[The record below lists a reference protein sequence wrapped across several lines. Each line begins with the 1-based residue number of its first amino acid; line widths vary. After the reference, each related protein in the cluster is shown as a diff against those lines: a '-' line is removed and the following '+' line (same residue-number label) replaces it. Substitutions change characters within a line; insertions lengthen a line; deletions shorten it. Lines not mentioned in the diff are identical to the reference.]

1 MKTEYHADFLESAI
15 NCCLAGRRK
24 GLPAL
29 MLSRFHIERE
39 RVYRQ
44 PALDGREDAFQQL
57 HLKWFREWGLEDT
70 LKKLARGLSGFEP
83 QLTSLTYR
91 KAQNR
96 KDEGAE
102 LYADPGGTRRVVMA
116 LRGDRFEDEEGLA
129 IFMRHELYHVCD
141 MLDPAFGYEPELIL
155 PGFTATQQ
163 RLATERY
170 RVLWDAAIDGRLS
183 SAGHAVATTREK
195 YAALLDLAFS
205 FWPAERRAEL
215 LAQTWA
221 GKAVT
226 HALLA
231 EFASDPRAKDA
242 HGPAPGQPCPL
253 CGMPTF
259 EWATTDLLEPVVSL
273 IRGEFA
279 QWDPGQG
286 ACGRCAEVYG
296 AALKLS

>member
-1 MKTEYHADFLESAI
+1 MRTEYHADFLESAI
-15 NCCLAGRRK
+15 DCCLGGRRK
-24 GLPAL
+24 GLSSL
-29 MLSRFHIERE
+29 MLSRFHLERE

-44 PALDGREDAFQQL
+44 PALDVREDAFQQL

-70 LKKLARGLSGFEP
+70 LKKLARGLTDFEP
-83 QLTSLTYR
+83 LLTSLTYR

-102 LYADPGGTRRVVMA
+102 LYADPGGLRRVVVA
-116 LRGDRFEDEEGLA
+116 LRGDRFADEEGLA
-129 IFMRHELYHVCD
+129 IFMRHELFHVRD
-141 MLDPAFGYEPELIL
+141 MLYPAFGYEPDLLL

-170 RVLWDAAIDGRLS
+170 RVLWDAAIDGRLAR
-183 SAGHAVATTREK
+183 AGHAVATSRER
-195 YAALLDLAFS
+195 YATLLDQAFS
-205 FWPAERRAEL
+205 FWPVARRAEL
-215 LAQTWA
+215 LVQTWA

-226 HALLA
+226 HSLLA

-259 EWATTDLLEPVVSL
+259 DWAAPAALAEVESP
-273 IRGEFA
+273 IRREFSG
-279 QWDPGQG
+279 WTHDQG
-286 ACGRCAEVYG
+286 ACGRCVEVYG
-296 AALKLS
+296 AALKHT

>member
-15 NCCLAGRRK
+15 SCCLAGRRK

-70 LKKLARGLSGFEP
+70 LKKLARGLAGFEP

-102 LYADPGGTRRVVMA
+102 LYADPGGLRRVVMA

-129 IFMRHELYHVCD
+129 IFMRHEYFHVCD

-170 RVLWDAAIDGRLS
+170 RVLWDAAIDGRLTR
-183 SAGHAVATTREK
+183 AGHAVATTRER
-195 YAALLDLAFS
+195 YSALLDQAFS
-205 FWPAERRAEL
+205 FWPVERRADL
-215 LAQTWA
+215 LTQTWD

-226 HALLA
+226 HTLLA
-231 EFASDPRAKDA
+231 GFASDPRAKDA

-259 EWATTDLLEPVVSL
+259 EWANTDTLAPVAPL

-279 QWDPGQG
+279 HWDPGQG